1 MRVCV
6 CVYLIYILKLERNS
20 KINFMHLCYVLTFFA
35 TCSFDIFV
43 SMVCVSEHGH
53 DRWCTNVHSPVHS
66 STCRS
71 VLFGIAACWEHVALR
86 LCWRAQR
93 AAAPSPWAPRPMPW
107 WCGDCATR
115 PPPPPFR
122 VKKEEKRGRK
132 RRTEVNMFCKK
143 RKHIK
148 WRQHSRGMSDAGLS
162 GWNMKGVR
170 SVNLWSVTWWMQVEA
185 RSVTKIW
192 NRKRRGYVQ
201 NNVAEKMTSCGHG
214 TKVTVDSN
222 LLISPIYSAPIW
234 GRRRFT
240 VQNAIMWKGQLT
252 NDSKAAGSF
261 GSADWPPGLVCKPLK
276 SWINNIYDLSIHWC
290 GVWDA
295 ATNAPFHS
303 LNSSTSRRVSLRGA
317 SWLWARAKEATAD
330 RFSSRLAMFELFEMF
345 ELICSIQ
352 VWPRSS
358 LTLIDPHYVSLPF
371 PSADFATVP
380 TIAFL

>member
-1 MRVCV
+1 
-6 CVYLIYILKLERNS
+6 
-20 KINFMHLCYVLTFFA
+20 MHLCYVLTFFA

-276 SWINNIYDLSIHWC
+276 SWINNIYDLSTDAVSGTPQQMLHSTVSTAQLLVECHYEGQADCEPEPKKPLLTGSPHGWQCSNCSKCSNWFVRSKFDLDPHW
-290 GVWDA
+290 
-295 ATNAPFHS
+295 PS
-303 LNSSTSRRVSLRGA
+303 LILIMCHC
-317 SWLWARAKEATAD
+317 L
-330 RFSSRLAMFELFEMF
+330 SRLQIL
-345 ELICSIQ
+345 LQ
-352 VWPRSS
+352 
-358 LTLIDPHYVSLPF
+358 F
-371 PSADFATVP
+371 P
-380 TIAFL
+380 L